1 MEEIV
6 MHPIGYVK
14 NDVENKKDV
23 SWGDDAS
30 VIELQEEFYSG
41 LAGLE
46 DFSHATIIFY
56 LDKAVYEKEKHRCR
70 QYPLEEQREDYV

>member
-1 MEEIV
+1 MEKIV
-6 MHPIGYVK
+6 MRPIGYVK

-56 LDKAVYEKEKHRCR
+56 LDKAIYEKEKHYSQQKSYKR
-70 QYPLEEQREDYV
+70 QKPGII